1 MMSISTSI
9 GLIKRQLPQ
18 GVRLV
23 AVSKYKS
30 IETILEAYSCG
41 QKIFGENKVQEL
53 ANKAIHLPN
62 DIEWHFI
69 GHLQTNK
76 VRQLLPHVSL
86 IQSVDSFRLLQEI
99 NKEAAKIGKTIR
111 CLLQFHI
118 AEEET
123 KFGLSLPEADLIFS
137 SDEFHKLQN
146 ISING
151 VMGMATFTEDEAQI
165 RKEFSQLQHIFHD
178 LKNRYFS
185 NESDFMEI
193 SMGMSDD
200 YQIALEY
207 GSTLVRIGTA
217 IFGSR

>member
-1 MMSISTSI
+1 MSISTSI
-9 GLIKRQLPQ
+9 GFIKSQLPA

-30 IETILEAYSCG
+30 IETIHEAYSCG

-53 ANKAIHLPN
+53 ANKAIHLPT

-76 VRQLLPHVSL
+76 VKQLLPHVSL

-99 NKEAAKIGKTIR
+99 NKEAAKIGKTIC

-123 KFGLSLPEADLIFS
+123 KFGLSLPEAVLIFS

-151 VMGMATFTEDEAQI
+151 VMGMATFTEDESQI

-178 LKNRYFS
+178 LKNRYFQDAA
-185 NESDFMEI
+185 DFSEI

-207 GSTLVRIGTA
+207 GSTLIRIGTA

>member
-1 MMSISTSI
+1 MSISTSI

>member
-1 MMSISTSI
+1 MSICESI
-9 GLIKRQLPQ
+9 GLIKSRLPK

-30 IETILEAYSCG
+30 VETIHEAWACG
-41 QKIFGENKVQEL
+41 QRIFGENKVQEL
-53 ANKAIHLPN
+53 ATKAGLLPE

-76 VRQLLPHVSL
+76 VRQLVPHVSL

-99 NKEAAKIGKTIR
+99 NKEALRIGKVVK

-123 KFGLSLPEADLIFS
+123 KFGLSLSEAELIFS
-137 SDEFHKLQN
+137 LDEFHKLQN
-146 ISING
+146 ISIFG
-151 VMGMATFTEDEAQI
+151 VMGMATFTDDEAQI
-165 RKEFSQLQHIFHD
+165 RKEFSHLQTIFTD
-178 LKNRYFS
+178 LKARYFGNS
-185 NESDFMEI
+185 EDFKEL
-193 SMGMSDD
+193 SMGMTDD
-200 YQIALEY
+200 YLIALEY
-207 GSTLVRIGTA
+207 GATLVRIGTA